1 MQENDSHEKV
11 IYMGDV
17 QGPEKV
23 NNTCIKT
30 KHAGMMD
37 RGFNVIDFCGSLFH
51 HLNQTEITCHP
62 PFTTL
67 FFSCT
72 LT

>member
-1 MQENDSHEKV
+1 MQENDSREKV

-23 NNTCIKT
+23 NNTCMKT

-37 RGFNVIDFCGSLFH
+37 RGFTVIDF
-51 HLNQTEITCHP
+51 
-62 PFTTL
+62 
-67 FFSCT
+67 
-72 LT
+72 